1 MNATITNVPNK
12 AFDSEYNT
20 QFKKE
25 MLYLKDRGI
34 EPVYIKKSGEYR
46 IPTYKYTKTP
56 ELFRAVA
63 DFYEQQK
70 RVKEFENM
78 KKTVDAVSFIVNGVA
93 ESGVADGHTAD

>member
-1 MNATITNVPNK
+1 MTNDMITNVPNK

-34 EPVYIKKSGEYR
+34 NPVFIKKIGEYR

-56 ELFRAVA
+56 ELFCI
-63 DFYEQQK
+63 
-70 RVKEFENM
+70 RVN
-78 KKTVDAVSFIVNGVA
+78 SFSLRYA
-93 ESGVADGHTAD
+93 S